1 MLDGA
6 GPETVPPPCGTMRR
20 VNPIRNVVLVIA
32 VLGLAGSVRA
42 ATFLPIE
49 DACNGRQALIQGP
62 IEPGDYGRFLAFM
75 ADHVGGDASAV
86 QDPDV
91 LWTVEL
97 DSSGGDLGE
106 AMRIGR
112 FLRGALVTT
121 EVTYRYARRPD
132 GVLDYARGGEL
143 VCLEGQGRLSGCEA
157 DLIEAECTG
166 ACLLIWLG
174 GATRHANEGRLGTHG
189 LAGGDAVAGYL
200 EAMGVAPAWRS
211 RLTAA
216 DAADGWLGW
225 PGRHELGGQ
234 AGELASLLAG
244 CPPPLS
250 RDESFE
256 SVAAPC
262 AELRARLMDRAAAH
276 RACRR
281 AREAAVR
288 EHVTR
293 RLADAAP

>member
-1 MLDGA
+1 MLDEA
-6 GPETVPPPCGTMRR
+6 GLETVPLPCGTMLC
-20 VNPIRNVVLVIA
+20 VNVIRNVVLVIA
-32 VLGLAGSVRA
+32 RVGLAGSVRA

-62 IEPGDYGRFLAFM
+62 IEPGDYRRFLAFM
-75 ADHVGGDASAV
+75 ADHVGGDAPSV

-97 DSSGGDLGE
+97 DSPGGDLSE

-112 FLRGALVTT
+112 FLRAALATT

-189 LAGGDAVAGYL
+189 LADGDAVAGYL
-200 EAMGVAPAWRS
+200 DELGVAPAWRT
-211 RLTAA
+211 RLTVSG
-216 DAADGWLGW
+216 AADGWLGW
-225 PGRHELGGQ
+225 PERHELGGR
-234 AGELASLLAG
+234 ADELVSLLAG

-256 SVAAPC
+256 SVAAPS
-262 AELRARLMDRAAAH
+262 AQLRARLMDRAAAH

-281 AREAAVR
+281 AREAEVR
-288 EHVTR
+288 QSVKQ
-293 RLADAAP
+293 RLDAGAT

>member
-1 MLDGA
+1 MLDEA
-6 GPETVPPPCGTMRR
+6 GLETVPPPCGTMRR
-20 VNPIRNVVLVIA
+20 VNAIGNVVLVIA
-32 VLGLAGSVRA
+32 LLGLAGSVRA

-62 IEPGDYGRFLAFM
+62 IEPGDFRRFLAFM
-75 ADHVGGDASAV
+75 ADHVGGDAPSV

-97 DSSGGDLGE
+97 DSPGGDLRE

-112 FLRGALVTT
+112 FLRGALATT

-189 LAGGDAVAGYL
+189 LADGQAVTGYL
-200 EAMGVAPAWRS
+200 EDMGVAPGWRT
-211 RLTAA
+211 RLTASGA
-216 DAADGWLGW
+216 VDGWLGW
-225 PGRHELGGQ
+225 AERHELGGQ
-234 AGELASLLAG
+234 ADELASLLTG

-256 SVAAPC
+256 SVAAPS
-262 AELRARLMDRAAAH
+262 AELRARLMNRAAAH

-281 AREAAVR
+281 AREADVR
-288 EHVTR
+288 ESAKR
-293 RLADAAP
+293 RLEDAAT